1 MSNFVFYIEQK
12 L

>member
-1 MSNFVFYIEQK
+1 MSNGVFYIEQK